1 MDIDL
6 STIGKRIGHYRR
18 LNGMSAEEL
27 AGRMSDGLT
36 RAVITNLENG
46 RKDDVTVT
54 QLIALSAALGVP
66 PVALA
71 VDLSKPWQF
80 HDLLKTE
87 DGRRQV
93 MSAWDMIDWF
103 SGGGEM
109 ENRFELLRPAGR
121 EAFGLISRLRTYK
134 RRQWQRVQ
142 LEDEIAT
149 LGTTGDPEQVADLER
164 ELSDVR
170 RSLHAAASTL
180 RRAYDID
187 VAERDTTSR
196 PEMLWERR

>member
-1 MDIDL
+1 
-6 STIGKRIGHYRR
+6 
-18 LNGMSAEEL
+18 
-27 AGRMSDGLT
+27 MSDGLS

-54 QLIALSAALGVP
+54 QLIALSSALGVP

-87 DGRRQV
+87 TGRRHS

-103 SGGGEM
+103 SGGGEA
-109 ENRFELLRPAGR
+109 ETRFELLAPAGR
-121 EAFGLISRLRTYK
+121 EAYGLISRLRTYK
-134 RRQWQRVQ
+134 RRQWQKGQ

-149 LGTTGDPEQVADLER
+149 LGATGDPEQVADLER
-164 ELSDVR
+164 ELSLVR
-170 RSLHAAASTL
+170 HSLHSAASKL
-180 RRAYDID
+180 KRWYDID
-187 VAERDTTSR
+187 VNERDPAHR
-196 PEMLWERR
+196 PEMGWERR